1 MKKNEVTT
9 ALIVIGI
16 GSVAALFIGAIAL
29 FFGSNPFNA
38 IKQNTSTIETPE
50 IEVPIVDAEN
60 SYLQSIKGMTRS
72 AASMGVSM
80 ISMNLIRGLFS
91 KLSKTPKVEDAKAT
105 MIALKQKEEELKKEP
120 TQKSAIV

>member
-1 MKKNEVTT
+1 
-9 ALIVIGI
+9 
-16 GSVAALFIGAIAL
+16 
-29 FFGSNPFNA
+29 
-38 IKQNTSTIETPE
+38 
-50 IEVPIVDAEN
+50 
-60 SYLQSIKGMTRS
+60 
-72 AASMGVSM
+72 M